1 MTMQDERSPCEADA
15 LFDVKAIT
23 VNKKTFGLAGL
34 THAIAAVQAMNL
46 TRDDQ
51 LMPALLKE
59 VGKANFIPP
68 PLREAY
74 GPVLLKEYHAVN
86 DQQKSA
92 LK

>member
-15 LFDVKAIT
+15 LFDLKAIT

-34 THAIAAVQAMNL
+34 SHAIATVQAMNL

-51 LMPALLKE
+51 LMPALLNE

-68 PLREAY
+68 PCGKPMA
-74 GPVLLKEYHAVN
+74 PSCS
-86 DQQKSA
+86 KSTVP
-92 LK
+92 